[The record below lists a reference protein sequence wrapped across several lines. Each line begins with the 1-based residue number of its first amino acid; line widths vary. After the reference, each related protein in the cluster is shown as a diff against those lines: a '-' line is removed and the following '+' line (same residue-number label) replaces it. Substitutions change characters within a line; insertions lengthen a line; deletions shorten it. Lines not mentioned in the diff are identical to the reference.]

1 MLKRV
6 LGALSLIPVFI
17 VMPILGVLEYYSG
30 IKMGMYRYVMM
41 KNHWLLKNVF
51 TPEALPFISGVT
63 AAFLLL
69 SVLWARRPNGQ
80 GETPWILWR
89 LYGAL
94 MAAGGYWLFD
104 VERFASIVAGP
115 WFGVA
120 LLIAEALWLLRTFLM
135 AIKGRKVLSEGN
147 VPPESLS

>member
-1 MLKRV
+1 MIRRSL
-6 LGALSLIPVFI
+6 LILALVPVFV

-41 KNHWLLKNVF
+41 KNYWLLKNVF

-63 AAFLLL
+63 AALLLL
-69 SVLWARRPNGQ
+69 SVLRLRRPAGQ
-80 GETPWILWR
+80 GEMSRILWR

-94 MAAGGYWLFD
+94 MAAGGYYLFD
-104 VERFASIVAGP
+104 ADRFASIVAGP

-120 LLIAEALWLLRTFLM
+120 LLTAEAFWLLRTFLM
-135 AIKGRKVLSEGN
+135 VREKGRSI
-147 VPPESLS
+147 